1 MGPAQRRLGRIACAL
16 SPLSPRSCSS
26 ATRPPEPKWDTESP
40 ADGPGDEAEDNRAL
54 SLEEHL
60 FVFDLQGV
68 SSSGPV
74 PSPRNPV

>member
-16 SPLSPRSCSS
+16 SPSCSS
-26 ATRPPEPKWDTESP
+26 APRPPEPKWDTESP
-40 ADGPGDEAEDNRAL
+40 ADGPGEAEEDNRAL